1 MNQTV
6 KKKWVEALRSNRYNQ
21 TRGTLR
27 SPQNCF
33 CVLGVLC
40 DVVDPNGW
48 GSNKGMSK
56 AWRGSMG
63 VIPSKLCS
71 AIHLKGK
78 DAARLMQMN
87 DGERKS
93 FKELAD
99 YIENNL

>member
-6 KKKWVEALRSNRYNQ
+6 KKKWVEALRSDRYDQ
-21 TRGTLR
+21 TRGYLKYG
-27 SPQNCF
+27 SCF

-40 DVVDPNGW
+40 DIVDPNGW
-48 GSNKGMSK
+48 KPYNRDSQS
-56 AWRGSMG
+56 WRGEAG

-78 DAARLMQMN
+78 DAGRLMQMN
-87 DGERKS
+87 DGEGKT